1 MLRAL
6 IHVSLG
12 LWLPDPSFLYLLSGK
27 QLLSLLPPIFSILE
41 KIGCENERQKVS
53 KITLN
58 FIEEDANEA
67 EDIIRKKTNP
77 LKMEITVSH
86 NLPTMGWN

>member
-1 MLRAL
+1 MSPSASG
-6 IHVSLG
+6 SLTSVFFTYCQESSCF
-12 LWLPDPSFLYLLSGK
+12 LSCPLFFPSRMGEWK
-27 QLLSLLPPIFSILE
+27 TNSL
-41 KIGCENERQKVS
+41 

-58 FIEEDANEA
+58 FIEEDANVA

>member
-1 MLRAL
+1 MSPWASG
-6 IHVSLG
+6 SLT
-12 LWLPDPSFLYLLSGK
+12 SVFFTYCQESSHLLSCPLFFPSGMWEWK
-27 QLLSLLPPIFSILE
+27 TNSL
-41 KIGCENERQKVS
+41 

-58 FIEEDANEA
+58 FIEEYANEA